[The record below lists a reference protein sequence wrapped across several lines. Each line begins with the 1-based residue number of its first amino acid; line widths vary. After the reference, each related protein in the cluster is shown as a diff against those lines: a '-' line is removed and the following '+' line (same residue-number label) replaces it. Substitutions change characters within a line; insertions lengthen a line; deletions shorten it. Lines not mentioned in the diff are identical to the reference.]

1 MPAVHNDKSRAKD
14 LYDEAGKS
22 RRRHANSWCSWF
34 VLASAITVST
44 TVLVRIDLQTVICQ
58 EPSVSRG
65 SVAGTMLQQPADASV
80 SIWWRQ
86 FKQA

>member
-1 MPAVHNDKSRAKD
+1 MPVVRNDKSRAKD
-14 LYDEAGKS
+14 LYDEAGKGRG
-22 RRRHANSWCSWF
+22 RRANSWCSWF
-34 VLASAITVST
+34 VLASAIAVSA

-65 SVAGTMLQQPADASV
+65 SVAGTTLQQPADASV
-80 SIWWRQ
+80 TIWWRQ

>member
-1 MPAVHNDKSRAKD
+1 MPVVHNGKSRA
-14 LYDEAGKS
+14 GKGRG
-22 RRRHANSWCSWF
+22 RRANSWCSWC
-34 VLASAITVST
+34 VLASVIAVST

-65 SVAGTMLQQPADASV
+65 NVAGTKLQQPADASV
-80 SIWWRQ
+80 TIWWRQ